1 MFKGQSV
8 TLTSNGAPVKVHLV
22 SCGAVAV
29 KTRFRQAR
37 FSGFMA
43 MLDFIADRKFTPWLP
58 IWVMI
63 VEHPEGVFIFDAGE
77 VTAVNDK
84 DYFTSSGFVAKWF
97 DTSQFKFD
105 ITREEEIDIQLLRLN
120 IPVEKVKAIV
130 LTHLH
135 FDHTDGITHFPG
147 TPIMV
152 SKDEWNKPFGDLPKL
167 YPQWFTP
174 VLLDMDEQF
183 DVFDKA
189 HYITQAKDIILVET
203 PGHTYHHCS
212 ILLKLDGLYIMFAAD
227 ICYTQQQLLHGGY
240 PGNNTSNKTAKQTYD
255 TVKTFAQKHPVVF
268 IPSHDEGAAMRL
280 QKLSV
285 IL

>member
-8 TLTSNGAPVKVHLV
+8 TLASNGAPVKIHLV
-22 SCGAVAV
+22 SCGSVKV
-29 KTRFRQAR
+29 KTRFKDAR
-37 FSGFMA
+37 FSGLIA

-77 VTAVNDK
+77 IAAVNNK
-84 DYFTSSGFVAKWF
+84 DYFTSSGVIAKWF
-97 DTSQFKFD
+97 DTSQFKFK
-105 ITREEEIDIQLLRLN
+105 ITREEEIDSQLRALN
-120 IPVEKVKAIV
+120 IPVEKIKAIV

-135 FDHTDGITHFPG
+135 FDHTDGITHFPS

-167 YPQWFTP
+167 YPPWFKP
-174 VLLDMDEQF
+174 VLIDLDEQY
-183 DVFDKA
+183 DVFTKA
-189 HYITQAKDIILVET
+189 YYLTQAKDIILVET

-212 ILLKLDGLYIMFAAD
+212 VLLKLDGLHIMFAAD
-227 ICYTQQQLLHGGY
+227 ICYTQQQLLKGGF
-240 PGNNTSNKTAKQTYD
+240 PGNNTSNKTAKQTYE
-255 TVKTFAQKHPVVF
+255 TVKLFAQKHHTVF
-268 IPSHDEGAAMRL
+268 IPSHDEGAANRL
-280 QKLSV
+280 EELSV